1 MNALDYLETLY
12 GKVKYGDIVL
22 IKDCRNQVAA
32 TFKPHD
38 LEQCAAFIEASTT
51 DLFIKV
57 NVMDHNRTLSR
68 SPHGI
73 GGTAEV
79 EAIVSFHLD
88 VDAGKNDKYLTR
100 EKMLEALDKMPCEPS
115 MIIETNGD
123 TGGFHPY
130 WILEEPHYIV
140 SDTERDELGKL
151 SASWLTELRR
161 HAFPGTIDGT
171 ADLCRILRPVGS
183 RRKSGNRVRL
193 FRANDKRYKLS
204 DFLLPEPE
212 TPKPIVEYTAND
224 SESVIDQYLESIGLD
239 TPEAI
244 LTRQGYSHSL
254 IKNGF
259 WTRPD
264 SQSGQPTGEVF
275 TSNRKLGFTVKSGA
289 ADPLSNMNSNGT
301 SGRWYSCAALYVA
314 FNHGNDWKRA
324 AAFCHGEI
332 EASKPKVDLSNFVV
346 PAGDK
351 IPSQKSAAKQADHYA
366 KIAKLYRLEPAWTL
380 EELFTAILNEDF
392 VIEDVLIE
400 NQPMVVAGEFKTL
413 KTTILIILALCL
425 CSGAKF
431 LGRYEVL
438 KRKRVLFCSAE
449 SGKRKIR
456 NTIYA
461 VAKQMGINL
470 AELRDSGFLKL
481 SWWVPKIGELEVMD
495 YFKNEID
502 KAEAEVVMIDPLYQ
516 ALDDQQ
522 ASMIL
527 NGQQLAALCNYVL
540 DAGATPICCDHVK
553 RSSENARNREPLEL
567 SDISGAGKAEY
578 FRQWMLVSRRSKFQ
592 PEENRKPHDLW
603 LTIGGS
609 EGHSSQLALDIVENF
624 DDRGHMEIDVAT
636 RLRSEL
642 IQQTQE
648 SSKDKRE
655 AAKDQAFQAK
665 LDKVLRF
672 FKSNPNELRIKSDIK
687 AHMTCSNDLADSI
700 LHHLIDQELIVK
712 HQNPVRRGVNSCDA
726 FCLPGILILTDSN
739 SEGQEG
745 QSVVVPLVPL
755 DVQTEQKVRDSEG
768 QGQAPIGGCPSV
780 PLSVTKIPVPKKLKM
795 QTKSKTQTRS
805 RA

>member
-1 MNALDYLETLY
+1 MTPLDYLETLY
-12 GKVKYGDIVL
+12 GKVTYGDIVL
-22 IKDCRNQVAA
+22 VKDCRNQVAA

-38 LEQCAAFIEASTT
+38 LEQCAAFIEAYTT
-51 DLFIKV
+51 DLFIKI
-57 NVMDHNRTLSR
+57 NPMDHNKTLTRT
-68 SPHGI
+68 PYGI

-123 TGGFHPY
+123 TGGFHAY
-130 WILEEPHYIV
+130 WILDEPHYII

-161 HAFPGTIDGT
+161 HAVPGTIDGT
-171 ADLCRILRPVGS
+171 ANLDRILRPVGS
-183 RRKSGNRVRL
+183 LRVKSGNRVRV
-193 FRANDKRYKLS
+193 FRSNDKRYKLQ
-204 DFLLPEPE
+204 DFVLPTTEE
-212 TPKPIVEYTAND
+212 AKPVVDQTKYEG
-224 SESVIDQYLESIGLD
+224 ESVIDQYLDSVGLD

-244 LTRQGYSHSL
+244 LTRQGYSHV
-254 IKNGF
+254 KNGF
-259 WTRPD
+259 WIRPG
-264 SQSGQPTGEVF
+264 SESGQPTGEVF
-275 TSNRKLGFTVKSGA
+275 RANGKLGFTVKSGNA
-289 ADPLSNMNSNGT
+289 APLSCENSNGT
-301 SGRWYSCAALYVA
+301 TGRWYSCAALYVA
-314 FNHGNDWKRA
+314 FEHGNDWKRA
-324 AAFCHGEI
+324 AKFCYEEI
-332 EASKPKVDLSNFVV
+332 EASKPKVDLSEFLS
-346 PAGDK
+346 PDK
-351 IPSQKSAAKQADHYA
+351 APTPKSEANQADHYA
-366 KIAKLYRLEPAWTL
+366 KIGKRYRLEPAWTL
-380 EELFTAILNEDF
+380 DELFTAILNEDF

-456 NTIYA
+456 KTIYA

-470 AELRDSGFLKL
+470 AELRVNGFLKL

-502 KAEAEVVMIDPLYQ
+502 KAEADVVMIDPLYQ

-592 PEENRKPHDLW
+592 PEENRKPHELW

-624 DDRGHMEIDVAT
+624 NDEGHMEIEVST
-636 RLRSEL
+636 QQRSEL

-655 AAKDQAFQAK
+655 AAKEHAFQAK
-665 LDKVLRF
+665 LDKALRF

-700 LHHLIDQELIVK
+700 IHHLIDQELIVK
-712 HQNPVRRGVNSCDA
+712 HPQTVRRGVNSCDA

-755 DVQTEQKVRDSEG
+755 DVQTEQKVKDSEG

-780 PLSVTKIPVPKKLKM
+780 PLSVTKIPVPKKHKK
-795 QTKSKTQTRS
+795 QTKTKTQTRS
-805 RA
+805 LS